1 MKHDGIAEKIAHDN
15 SIVNNKKYYGETQK
29 MANQSRV
36 SQKKDEQLVFEAI
49 KRFERDNIEIIKS
62 KAKVWMRLAIVE
74 FLIIACMAIAIAV
87 MAPLKTAVPFLVRV
101 DNNTGYTDIAPQLTN
116 AKETYQEAESKY
128 FLTKYVINYESYD
141 WETIQ
146 EQAEIITLMSGNKVG
161 GQFNTAIRA
170 ENSPLNVLKDQYK
183 IKVKVKPVVFLKP
196 DLAQVRFTKMILDN
210 NGNPA
215 PEFRS
220 TDWIATISFDFN
232 KKIKTE
238 AQRQINPLGMQV
250 LSYRVDAEAGK

>member
-1 MKHDGIAEKIAHDN
+1 M
-15 SIVNNKKYYGETQK
+15 SNKEYYGQMK
-29 MANQSRV
+29 KVAGQSKV
-36 SQKKDEQLVFEAI
+36 AQKKNEQGVYDAV
-49 KRFERDNIEIIKS
+49 KSFERDNISIIKS
-62 KAKVWMRLAIVE
+62 KASMWMRLAIAE
-74 FLIIACMAIAIAV
+74 FLIIGCMAIAISV

-101 DNNTGYTDIAPQLTN
+101 DNNTGYTDIAPQLSN
-116 AKETYQEAESKY
+116 AKETYEEAEAKY

-146 EQAEIITLMSGNKVG
+146 EQAETVTLMSNNKVSG
-161 GQFNTAIRA
+161 MFNTSIRA

-196 DLAQVRFTKMILDN
+196 DLAQVRFTKMVLDN

-215 PEFRS
+215 PEFRV
-220 TDWIATISFDFN
+220 TDWIATIPFDYN

-238 AQRQINPLGMQV
+238 AQRQINPLGLQV
-250 LSYRVDAEAGK
+250 LSYRVDAEASK